1 MEKGNVFFPSF
12 FQVVFHRQQLPAPLK
27 AYRELKTDE
36 KSRDKEKEKGKKK
49 KQYLKGRCG
58 QGLVIT

>member
-49 KQYLKGRCG
+49 ETISKG
-58 QGLVIT
+58 